1 MPPPTPDRAICPKL
15 SGFATVHRTAWIVT
29 YVHGSDM
36 RSPRFPF
43 ALPVRYRVAGSESWL
58 TGTTQ
63 NISSS
68 GVLFAAEQRVEVNTP
83 IELAITLPRVKPIE
97 APGEVRGSAL
107 VVRTG
112 DIDSSPTSAFVAAAF
127 ADIEF
132 SPARNGEAS

>member
-1 MPPPTPDRAICPKL
+1 
-15 SGFATVHRTAWIVT
+15 
-29 YVHGSDM
+29 M
-36 RSPRFPF
+36 RSPRFPLT
-43 ALPVRYRVAGSESWL
+43 LPVRYRVAGTESWL

-83 IELAITLPRVKPIE
+83 IELAITLPRVKPME
-97 APGEVRGSAL
+97 GAGEVRGSAM

-112 DIDSSPTSAFVAAAF
+112 SMDSSPLSAFVAAAF